1 MAQSARIG
9 GAIANVMI
17 TQTQACRGSR
27 TRSRV
32 RPKARQK
39 RSLPGRVE
47 RAPRNENW
55 PTSRMKPGSPLEGQ
69 LVEKYVPLV
78 KNVVGRLAM
87 TLPPHVDGEDLYS
100 AGLTGLLS
108 AVRQYN
114 PHAGTSFETYARL
127 RIRGAV
133 FDELRR
139 MDWVPRSVHTKARK
153 VQAVMNEI
161 EQRKGRMATE
171 QEMAAGLKISVE
183 DYHQWIEEIRPAT
196 FVCLDA
202 AFNSEFEDSVSQ
214 YESLADQRQEDPL
227 DGTFRREMARVIAD
241 RLQELP
247 EMQRKVLALY
257 YFEDMRL
264 REIAE
269 AFGLTESRIFQIHAQ
284 GILAIKSFL
293 LKFDP
298 HFE

>member
-1 MAQSARIG
+1 MITDTDTCRGRPARARADGNARRQGTG
-9 GAIANVMI
+9 GARA
-17 TQTQACRGSR
+17 A
-27 TRSRV
+27 
-32 RPKARQK
+32 RP
-39 RSLPGRVE
+39 E
-47 RAPRNENW
+47 RNENW
-55 PTSRMKPGSPLEGQ
+55 PTRRMKPGSPLEGQ

-78 KNVVGRLAM
+78 RNVVGRLAM

-100 AGLTGLLS
+100 AGLTGLLN

-114 PHAGTSFETYARL
+114 PNAGTSFETYARL

-153 VQAVMNEI
+153 VQAVMNET
-161 EQRKGRMATE
+161 EQKKGRMATE
-171 QEMAAGLKISVE
+171 QEMAAGLKISLE

-202 AFNSEFEDSVSQ
+202 AFNNEFEDSVSQ

-269 AFGLTESRIFQIHAQ
+269 AFGLTESRICQIHAQ

-298 HFE
+298 HFEQ

>member
-1 MAQSARIG
+1 
-9 GAIANVMI
+9 MI
-17 TQTQACRGSR
+17 TDTQSCVGR
-27 TRSRV
+27 RSSKRRRAV
-32 RPKARQK
+32 TARPK
-39 RSLPGRVE
+39 
-47 RAPRNENW
+47 RNPAW
-55 PTSRMKPGSPLEGQ
+55 PSASQMRPGSILESKM
-69 LVEKYVPLV
+69 VEKHMPLV
-78 KNVVGRLAM
+78 RNVVGRLAM
-87 TLPPHVDGEDLYS
+87 SLPPHVDGEELYS
-100 AGLTGLLS
+100 AGLTGLLN

-114 PHAGTSFETYARL
+114 PNAGTSFETYARL

-133 FDELRR
+133 LDDLRR

-161 EQRKGRMATE
+161 EQKKGRLATE
-171 QEMAAGLKISVE
+171 AEMANALKISLPE
-183 DYHQWIEEIRPAT
+183 YRQWLEEIRPAT

-202 AFNSEFEDSVSQ
+202 AFHNDFDDSLSQ
-214 YESLADQRQEDPL
+214 YESMADQRQEDPL
-227 DGTFRREMARVIAD
+227 DGTFRRELARVIAD

-269 AFGLTESRIFQIHAQ
+269 AFGLTESRICQIHAQ

-298 HFE
+298 YFA

>member
-1 MAQSARIG
+1 MITDTQSCVGRRSQGRRKTETPPKRNTSWPSAR
-9 GAIANVMI
+9 
-17 TQTQACRGSR
+17 
-27 TRSRV
+27 
-32 RPKARQK
+32 
-39 RSLPGRVE
+39 
-47 RAPRNENW
+47 
-55 PTSRMKPGSPLEGQ
+55 RMKPGSALEGEI
-69 LVEKYVPLV
+69 VEKYIPLV

-87 TLPPHVDGEDLYS
+87 TLPPHVDGEELYS
-100 AGLTGLLS
+100 AGLTGLLN
-108 AVRQYN
+108 AVRAYN
-114 PHAGTSFETYARL
+114 PNAGTSFETYARL

-133 FDELRR
+133 LDELRR

-153 VQAVMNEI
+153 VQGVMNEI
-161 EQRKGRMATE
+161 EQKKGRVATE
-171 QEMAAGLKISVE
+171 QEMAAALKISLPE
-183 DYHQWIEEIRPAT
+183 YHHWLQEIRPAT

-202 AFNSEFEDSVSQ
+202 AFNNDFDDSVSQ
-214 YESLADQRQEDPL
+214 YESMADQKQEDPL
-227 DGTFRREMARVIAD
+227 DGTFRRELARVIAD

-269 AFGLTESRIFQIHAQ
+269 AFGLTESRICQIHAQ

-298 HFE
+298 YFA